1 MPKYEFDS
9 KRWCMSMSKVHHA
22 RSDFDTAST
31 FRSVAEE
38 IDTLR
43 ATVAKLDGEVKALR
57 EACRPVAEWWRK
69 ERAVAEPPYQTEH
82 VVLGTDGPEC
92 VGVVELDALAALVG
106 DTGRRCKADEGDDS
120 DYDFGLE
127 LPS

>member
-1 MPKYEFDS
+1 MPKYEFD
-9 KRWCMSMSKVHHA
+9 
-22 RSDFDTAST
+22 TAPT

-43 ATVAKLDGEVKALR
+43 ATITKLDGEVKALR

-106 DTGRRCKADEGDDS
+106 EEGR
-120 DYDFGLE
+120 
-127 LPS
+127 